1 VAGQAN
7 LNNDEWADLTAYL
20 DGELDGNRARSVEAR
35 LNRDP
40 ALRAEAEALQKTW
53 QMLDYLPQPEPSTAF
68 TSKTLERVSVL
79 RPAVALPRPPSNKRS
94 WTYGAGWAAALL
106 LAGSVGFTG
115 VSLLSPRRPPSQA
128 LTQSDTAALEQS
140 LVQELRVIENKRL
153 YEQVENIEFLK
164 ELAQQDLFGDGQ

>member
-1 VAGQAN
+1 MRKRAK
-7 LNNDEWADLTAYL
+7 LSDDDWAEVTAYL
-20 DGELDGNRARSVEAR
+20 DGELDGKAARSMEAK
-35 LNRDP
+35 LNRD
-40 ALRAEAEALQKTW
+40 ATVRAEVEALQKTW

-79 RPAVALPRPPSNKRS
+79 RPAVAFPRPPGLKHS
-94 WTYGAGWAAALL
+94 WPYGAGWAAALL

-115 VSLLSPRRPPSQA
+115 VSLLSPRPPPPQS
-128 LTQSDTAALEQS
+128 LTLTDTAAIEQS
-140 LVQELRVIENKRL
+140 LVQDLRVIENKRL